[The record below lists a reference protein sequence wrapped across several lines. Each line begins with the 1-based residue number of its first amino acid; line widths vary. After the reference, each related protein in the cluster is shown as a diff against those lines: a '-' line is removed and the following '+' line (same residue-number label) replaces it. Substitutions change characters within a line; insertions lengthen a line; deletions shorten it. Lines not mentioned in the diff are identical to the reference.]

1 VALQFKLGLGRPP
14 FEVSRSHTITHID
27 TQTRS
32 MTSLNEWSA
41 RGIGRHLHNKHNRRT
56 SVPSSGFVFMILEIV
71 RPQTYGSDCMAT
83 GIGIWK
89 IYPRDLGLEVTDK
102 VMKDRKILSHA
113 VREKLSRP
121 TQYSIL
127 YNTKKKV
134 MWPGHV
140 QRMSHNNWPEKV
152 LQ

>member
-1 VALQFKLGLGRPP
+1 VALQFKLDLGRPV
-14 FEVSRSHTITHID
+14 FEVSRSHTIIHND

-41 RGIGRHLHNKHNRRT
+41 RGRGRHLHNKHNRRT
-56 SVPSSGFVFMILEIV
+56 SVPSAGFVFMIPATV
-71 RPQTYGSDCMAT
+71 RPQTYGPDRMAT
-83 GIGIWK
+83 GWK

-113 VREKLSRP
+113 MREKLGRP

-134 MWPGHV
+134 MWQGHV
-140 QRMSHNNWPEKV
+140 QRMTHNNWPDKV